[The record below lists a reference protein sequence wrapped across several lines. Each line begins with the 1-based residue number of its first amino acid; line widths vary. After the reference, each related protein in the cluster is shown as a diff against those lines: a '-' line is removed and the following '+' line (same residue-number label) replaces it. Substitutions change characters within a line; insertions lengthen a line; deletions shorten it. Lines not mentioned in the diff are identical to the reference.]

1 MSFFNNLFRGIASSF
16 GSGVE
21 WFCDGCHS
29 TLNDQIGFTT
39 SYSTWECTEC
49 GYENDVTDDN
59 VFESYEAYQS
69 AMGIPECPRCGGM
82 VTGDAPAATYWFN
95 CSGCGERWYL
105 EGGELISPFDRSR
118 SSSGRTCISC
128 QRELKGTLT
137 SAWEDGDNSSAYVR
151 CDSCGSKNYI
161 DID

>member
-1 MSFFNNLFRGIASSF
+1 MSFFNNLFRSIASSF

-49 GYENDVTDDN
+49 GYENDVTDDS